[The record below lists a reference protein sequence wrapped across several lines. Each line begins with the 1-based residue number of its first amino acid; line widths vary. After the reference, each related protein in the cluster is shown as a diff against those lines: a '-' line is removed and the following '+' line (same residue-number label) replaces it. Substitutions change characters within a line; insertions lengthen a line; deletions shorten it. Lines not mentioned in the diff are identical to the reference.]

1 MKAKLPLLLS
11 FTVIVFTCKSAA
23 QLSLIE
29 PDDYAAGTVL
39 DHLFPPLTLVTADAN
54 NSPMPFFPVTA
65 VTENFPGYAPT
76 GTKVFGNA
84 GINFWNHNWRLRLD
98 FAQPANFLSLEFGG
112 GNFAQGETAR
122 LDAFNQSGQLL
133 ASYVSQPRL
142 GGSFETLSISRPAGD
157 IAWAVAYL
165 PPDGGSFGRF
175 DRLQFS
181 VVPEPASSSLLVLS
195 AGAWTLRRG
204 RNRGPRAAR

>member
-11 FTVIVFTCKSAA
+11 LTIIVCTCKSAA

-65 VTENFPGYAPT
+65 VTENFLGYAPT

-84 GINFWNHNWRLRLD
+84 GINFWNNNWRLRLD

-122 LDAFNQSGQLL
+122 LDVFNQSGQLL

-195 AGAWTLRRG
+195 AGAWTLSRG
-204 RNRGPRAAR
+204 RNRGPREAR